1 MSQVFRDLLR
11 KIGSGERTSR
21 SLSREEARLATELML
36 RQEATPAQIGA
47 FLIAHRIK
55 RPTSDELAGM
65 LDAYDALGP
74 ALPAIAADYPVM
86 VFGSPYDGRSRTAPL
101 SPLTSLILSA
111 AGCPVLLH
119 GGRQMPTKY
128 GVPLVDL
135 WQSLGVDWTGLS
147 LAQVHQVLATA
158 HLALLYLPQHFPLAD
173 ALVTYRD
180 EIGKRPPL
188 ATVELIWCPYRGT
201 ATIVAGFVHPPTEGR
216 FWETLALRGGER
228 LITVKGLEGSCDLPR
243 QRTAIIATGTP
254 GTEPTRLLLQPRD
267 YGMAGPELP
276 YTTLAAWTAQIEAIL
291 QGQGG
296 RPPCPRARGL
306 GASCRWNAGFYLWQ
320 AGICRDLV
328 TGMALADTLLQEG
341 RVAQQLADLRQQIAC
356 CVQNS
361 PQALV

>member
-11 KIGSGERTSR
+11 KIGSGEHTSQ

-55 RPTSDELAGM
+55 RPTPDELAGM
-65 LDAYDALGP
+65 LDAYDVLGP
-74 ALPAIAADYPVM
+74 ALAAIATDYPVM

-135 WQSLGVDWTGLS
+135 WQALGVDWTGLS
-147 LAQVHQVLATA
+147 LAQVQQALASH

-173 ALVTYRD
+173 GLVTYRD

-188 ATVELIWCPYRGT
+188 ATVELIWCPYRGA
-201 ATIVAGFVHPPTEGR
+201 ATIVAGFVHPPTESY
-216 FWETLALRGGER
+216 FWEALALRGCER
-228 LITVKGLEGSCDLPR
+228 LVTVKGLEGSCDLPR
-243 QRTAIIATGTP
+243 QRTGIVATGKP
-254 GTEPTRLLLQPRD
+254 GTQPERLLLHPRD

-276 YTTLAAWTAQIEAIL
+276 YTTLSEWAAQAAAVLRGEWDEMAQA
-291 QGQGG
+291 
-296 RPPCPRARGL
+296 C
-306 GASCRWNAGFYLWQ
+306 CWNAGFYLWQ
-320 AGICRDLV
+320 AGVSTSLQA
-328 TGMALADTLLQEG
+328 GMALAEQLLQG
-341 RVAQQLADLRQQIAC
+341 GQVARQWESLRENRPMAGLKKH
-356 CVQNS
+356 
-361 PQALV
+361 PQET